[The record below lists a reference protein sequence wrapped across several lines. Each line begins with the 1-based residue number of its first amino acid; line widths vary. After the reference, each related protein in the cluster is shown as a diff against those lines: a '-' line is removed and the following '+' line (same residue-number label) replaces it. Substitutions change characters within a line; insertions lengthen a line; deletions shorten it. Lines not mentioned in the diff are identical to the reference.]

1 MMISPTNTT
10 SIKEWNEDDRP
21 REKLVSKGAASLT
34 NAELLAIL
42 INSGTR
48 THSALDLAR
57 LTLEQ
62 ANDNLREL
70 GKLSI
75 AELKKTKGIGEAR
88 AITIAA
94 ALELGRRRQTADG
107 LERKAIASARDA
119 SEIILPLLN
128 DLNYEAFCVLYLN
141 QANRL
146 IRHEIISSGG
156 LTGTVADIRIIL
168 KQALMLNANNLI
180 VAHNHPSG
188 NLTPS
193 MADKQLTYKLR
204 DAASLMDIRL
214 LDHVIVAGAQMLS
227 MAEEGLF

>member
-1 MMISPTNTT
+1 MNTSTNSTT
-10 SIKEWNEDDRP
+10 IKQWSEDDRP
-21 REKLVSKGAASLT
+21 REKLLAKGPAALT

-57 LTLEQ
+57 LILAQ
-62 ANDNLREL
+62 AQDNLREL
-70 GKLSI
+70 GRLSI
-75 AELKKTKGIGEAR
+75 AELRRTKGIGEAR

-107 LERKAIASARDA
+107 PDRIAITSASDA
-119 SEIILPLLN
+119 SGIILPLLN
-128 DLNYEAFCVLYLN
+128 DLPHEAFCVLFLN

-156 LTGTVADIRIIL
+156 LTGTVADIRLIL
-168 KQALMLNANNLI
+168 KQALMLNANQLI

-193 MADKQLTYKLR
+193 TADKQLTEKLR
-204 DAASLMDIRL
+204 DAARLMDIRL

-227 MAEEGLF
+227 MAEEGMI